1 MNEWVDGKTVSTGAE
16 PTRGQY
22 RGTRSRAERSV
33 QAQGLLDLAE
43 QLQGILLPVQPAPGF
58 RRRLRGDLILEVQRR
73 KAIPAPASPRQHRKG
88 LLIGAAIG
96 SVASVVGVI
105 VAFVLRSRHGR
116 ATHPA

>member
-1 MNEWVDGKTVSTGAE
+1 MNERLDRESFSARAGLTH
-16 PTRGQY
+16 GQY
-22 RGTRSRAERSV
+22 RAMRGRTARSA

-58 RRRLRGDLILEVQRR
+58 RRRLRGDLILEVQRQQTR
-73 KAIPAPASPRQHRKG
+73 PAPASPWQHRKG

-105 VAFVLRSRHGR
+105 VAFVLRSKHGR